1 MPWWFQSRRSGK
13 RLDAVNAFAAALP
26 RSAELPLLSGLIRS
40 MRANGGKLDQDG
52 RPLLAQIGGDGDPSP
67 GVNAGASTKPLA
79 VDFPVRGE
87 SLPVHWLTLIED
99 EQNQIDHLGYLAG
112 MRNLPVSVRDAV
124 KAMQDDDRLSKEL
137 MLNRVWWLVRP

>member
-1 MPWWFQSRRSGK
+1 M
-13 RLDAVNAFAAALP
+13 LT
-26 RSAELPLLSGLIRS
+26 
-40 MRANGGKLDQDG
+40 
-52 RPLLAQIGGDGDPSP
+52 LLAQIGGDGDPSP
-67 GVNAGASTKPLA
+67 GVNAGTSTKPLA

-112 MRNLPVSVRDAV
+112 MQNLPVSVRDAV